1 MRFAGTWKQYSKKA
15 IPQLARITFQ
25 SASLRYFR
33 WPYHAKVMKMLEIVS
48 NRIVRIRKG
57 APCTVLRFRLDLRRE
72 GIHRSCCFVK
82 CLVPDSTRRLFR
94 PVPCS
99 SLPEVLEKATHSL
112 SSFRFAPNPRHP
124 GRP

>member
-57 APCTVLRFRLDLRRE
+57 APCTVLRFRLEKRR
-72 GIHRSCCFVK
+72 
-82 CLVPDSTRRLFR
+82 DSPKLLFR
-94 PVPCS
+94 QMLSAGFHKTAVPS
-99 SLPEVLEKATHSL
+99 
-112 SSFRFAPNPRHP
+112 RFLFFTP
-124 GRP
+124 